1 MKNGSRMIIGKPS
14 LPNLPMHL
22 IRQLSTRVFRV
33 WFMALLLPSLVV
45 GLDRAKLRGAGP
57 KGAESGSEA
66 HAAQRAIEL
75 GGKLTL
81 LVNGKPL
88 EVVRP
93 SQIPKEPFHVNKIN
107 LSGSVADIDS
117 AIQFLAELKDLR
129 LLDVSQTA
137 VGERGL
143 RSVGKVKTLEILFM
157 STTTIGD
164 DGIKH
169 LAELTNLT
177 TLFANQTR
185 LTDAAA
191 VQLAK
196 LPKLNAVHLS
206 ETGLTDQGI
215 AQLAA
220 LPLRNVAFSGN
231 PITDRGVEALGACT
245 NIAVLRLSN
254 TKVGDKGV
262 VALRLLTKL
271 QILDL
276 NGTQVTNACLD
287 VLASCSSL
295 KSLDLRTTAISEA
308 GFQRLQKSLPGCEIR
323 WSAREVPQPPAAE
336 VVSAAQDYQA
346 TLRAQIEP
354 WLRDSAFEKID
365 ALADELRKSQ
375 ARLPTGAL
383 KLTQLYAELSRVPN
397 GAVDGQWEARIEQC
411 REWIKQRPD
420 SIAAHLLLIDLLQ
433 CYAWHAR
440 GGGYASTVSTKGA
453 VLFRERISEAVEA
466 LRTAGK
472 FAKQDPEWFAIA
484 VHLAVDQGWSAEV
497 VEELC
502 EGSAKVDPM
511 FLRTMIDATR
521 YYFPQWH
528 GKPGELEKFA
538 AFAVKLTEKQW
549 GKAAYAR
556 IVNQAQLTF
565 GYRVFQDFGFSWET
579 TKQGFEDWNRRY
591 PPDLHRTET
600 FCRLACDARDRET
613 AAKLFAVIGSRG
625 STTIWYSQEH
635 FQRCRLWSQGDF
647 TAGDQAKVLS
657 PFCMDLR
664 RIATTREPG
673 EVFIANGAADLLR
686 MNLQT
691 GKVSFVGRTT
701 TPAIALCADA
711 SSDDVYV
718 ATLGTEVFRSQRDSQ
733 QPQKF
738 CQTAAD
744 THAAVLLEQPRA
756 LATTGEQGTIQLW
769 RLDDGWPL
777 GEIKVGDKSCTCLA
791 ASASKKL
798 MVVGDQ
804 AGHVFLFD
812 SETRKRL
819 ADWQAHPGT
828 SSATAFSPDGAL
840 LATCGGQEIKIWS
853 TDSRRQY
860 KLIKT
865 PAPIGNLRFNPDGKL
880 LIGTTHQAA
889 PEKQGRVYVWSVN
902 DGGLVQELAGHKGPI
917 NGVALSADGQT
928 VLTSSIDMSIRLW
941 NVPQKRK

>member
-1 MKNGSRMIIGKPS
+1 
-14 LPNLPMHL
+14 MHL
-22 IRQLSTRVFRV
+22 IWQLRTLVFRIC
-33 WFMALLLPSLVV
+33 LLTLFLPFLVV
-45 GLDRAKLRGAGP
+45 GLDRAKLRGAEP
-57 KGAESGSEA
+57 KAADSESEILA
-66 HAAQRAIEL
+66 VQRTIEL
-75 GGKLTL
+75 GGKVTL
-81 LVNGKPL
+81 LVKGKPI

-93 SQIPKEPFHVNKIN
+93 SQIPKEPFLVNKIH
-107 LSGSVADIDS
+107 LSGSVAEIDA
-117 AIQFLAELKDLR
+117 AIRFVGELKDLR

-137 VGERGL
+137 VGQLGL
-143 RSVGKVKTLEILFM
+143 QSVGKAKSLEILFM
-157 STTTIGD
+157 STTTVGD
-164 DGIKH
+164 DEVKH
-169 LAELTNLT
+169 LTELTNLT

-185 LTDAAA
+185 ITDAAA

-196 LPKLNAVHLS
+196 LPKLNTVHLS
-206 ETGLTDQGI
+206 ETRLTDQGI
-215 AQLAA
+215 ATLAA

-231 PITDRGVEALGACT
+231 PITDRGVEALRACT

-254 TKVGDKGV
+254 TKVGDDGV
-262 VALRLLTKL
+262 VAMRLLTKL

-276 NGTQVTNACLD
+276 NGTQVTDACLD
-287 VLASCSSL
+287 ALASYSSL

-308 GFQRLQKSLPGCEIR
+308 GFQRLKKSLPGCDIR
-323 WSAREVPQPPAAE
+323 WSAREAPQPPAPEIA
-336 VVSAAQDYQA
+336 SAAQDYQA
-346 TLRAQIEP
+346 TLRAEIEP
-354 WLRDSAFEKID
+354 LLRDSAFEKID
-365 ALADELRKSQ
+365 ALADDLRKSQ

-383 KLTQLYAELSRVPN
+383 KLTQLYVVLSRVPN

-453 VLFRERISEAVEA
+453 VLFRERIGEAVEA
-466 LRTAGK
+466 LRAAGK

-502 EGSAKVDPM
+502 EGSAKVNPM

-521 YYFPQWH
+521 FYFPQWH

-538 AFAVKLTEKQW
+538 NFAVKLTEKQW

-556 IVNQAQLTF
+556 IVNQAQVTF

-591 PPDLHRTET
+591 PPDLDRTET

-635 FQRCRLWSQGDF
+635 FQRCRLWSQEDF
-647 TAGDQAKVLS
+647 AAGDQAKVLS

-686 MNLQT
+686 MNLET
-691 GKVSFVGRTT
+691 GKVSFAGRTT
-701 TPAIALCADA
+701 TPAIALCADP

-777 GEIKVGDKSCTCLA
+777 GEIKVGDKSGTCLA
-791 ASASKKL
+791 ASARKQL
-798 MVVGDQ
+798 MAVGDD

-812 SETRKRL
+812 SESRKRL
-819 ADWQAHPGT
+819 ADWQAHSGS
-828 SSATAFSPDGAL
+828 SSATAFSPDAEL
-840 LATCGGQEIKIWS
+840 LATCDEQEIKIWS
-853 TDSRRQY
+853 TDSRRQST
-860 KLIKT
+860 LIKT
-865 PAPIGNLRFNPDGKL
+865 PAPIGNLRFTSDGKL

-889 PEKQGRVYVWSVN
+889 PEKQGRVYVWNV
-902 DGGLVQELAGHKGPI
+902 DGGGLVQELAGHKGPI
-917 NGVALSADGQT
+917 NGLALSADGQM
-928 VLTSSIDMSIRLW
+928 VLTSSMDMSIRLW
-941 NVPQKRK
+941 NVLQKRK

>member
-1 MKNGSRMIIGKPS
+1 MHRNRRLRTLVPRIWFLALCIPS
-14 LPNLPMHL
+14 
-22 IRQLSTRVFRV
+22 F
-33 WFMALLLPSLVV
+33 FV
-45 GLDRAKLRGAGP
+45 GFDRAKLWGAEP
-57 KGAESGSEA
+57 KGADSESEIRA
-66 HAAQRAIEL
+66 VQRAIEL
-75 GGKLTL
+75 GGKVTL

-117 AIQFLAELKDLR
+117 AIQFVAELKDLR

-143 RSVGKVKTLEILFM
+143 QSVGKAKTLEILFM
-157 STTTIGD
+157 STTTVGD
-164 DGIKH
+164 DGIKN

-185 LTDAAA
+185 VTDTAAA
-191 VQLAK
+191 QLAK

-231 PITDRGVEALGACT
+231 AITDRGMEALHGCT

-262 VALRLLTKL
+262 VALRLLPKL

-276 NGTQVTNACLD
+276 NGTLVTDACLEA
-287 VLASCSSL
+287 LAARSSL
-295 KSLDLRTTAISEA
+295 KSLDLRMTAISEA
-308 GFQRLQKSLPGCEIR
+308 GFHRLQKALPGCDIR
-323 WSAREVPQPPAAE
+323 WSAVEAPPPPEEVA
-336 VVSAAQDYQA
+336 SAMQDYQT
-346 TLRAQIEP
+346 TLRAEIEP
-354 WLRDSAFEKID
+354 LLRDSAFERID
-365 ALADELRKSQ
+365 AIADGLRKSQ
-375 ARLPTGAL
+375 ARLATGAL
-383 KLTQLYAELSRVPN
+383 KLTQLHVVLSRVPD

-420 SIAAHLLLIDLLQ
+420 SVTAHILLITLLES
-433 CYAWHAR
+433 YAWHAR
-440 GGGYASTVSTKGA
+440 GSGYASTVPAKGA
-453 VLFRERISEAVEA
+453 VLFRERVEEAVEA
-466 LRTAGK
+466 LRAAGE
-472 FAKQDPEWFAIA
+472 FAKQDPEWFVAA
-484 VHLAVDQGWSAEV
+484 VHLAIDQGWSAEV

-502 EGSAKVDPM
+502 EGSAKVDPK
-511 FLRTMIDATR
+511 FLRTMIEAAR
-521 YYFPQWH
+521 YYYPQWN
-528 GKPGELEKFA
+528 GKPGDLEEFA
-538 AFAVKLTEKQW
+538 TFAVSLTEEQW

-556 IVNQAQLTF
+556 IVHQTQLQF
-565 GYRVFQDFGFSWET
+565 GYRVFHDFGFSWET
-579 TKQGFEDWNRRY
+579 TKQGFQDWNRRY
-591 PPDLHRTET
+591 PPDLNRTET

-613 AAKLFAVIGSRG
+613 AAKLFADIGSRG
-625 STTIWYSQEH
+625 STSVWYSQEH
-635 FQRCRLWSQGDF
+635 FQRCRLWSQEDF
-647 TAGDQAKVLS
+647 TSGDQAQVLS

-664 RIATTREPG
+664 RITPTLEPG

-701 TPAIALCADA
+701 TPAIALCADP

-718 ATLGTEVFRSQRDSQ
+718 ATLGTEVFRSPRDSHE
-733 QPQKF
+733 PTKF

-756 LATTGEQGTIQLW
+756 LATTGAQGTIQLW

-777 GEIKVGDKSCTCLA
+777 GEIKVGDKGCTCLA

-798 MVVGDQ
+798 MIVGDE
-804 AGHVFLFD
+804 AGHVYMFD
-812 SETRKRL
+812 SESQKRL
-819 ADWQAHPGT
+819 ADWQAH
-828 SSATAFSPDGAL
+828 SRSASATAFSPDGEL
-840 LATCGGQEIKIWS
+840 VATCDEQEIKIWS
-853 TDSRRQY
+853 TDSRRQST
-860 KLIKT
+860 LIKT
-865 PAPIGNLRFNPDGKL
+865 SAPIGNLRFTPDGKL

-889 PEKQGRVYVWSVN
+889 PEKQGRVYVWNV
-902 DGGLVQELAGHKGPI
+902 DGGRLVQELAGHKGPI
-917 NGVALSADGQT
+917 NGLALSADGQM
-928 VLTSSIDMSIRLW
+928 VLTSSMDMSIRLW